1 MNFGGYA
8 VNPLRLGNKSSA
20 GQVVFNTL
28 LSEKTEGKDCEDV
41 RSLKLSFDNGLPCDL
56 GQKNQEFQ
64 KLKDIYVTKLH
75 LFKNK
80 DFSSLKNEK

>member
-1 MNFGGYA
+1 M
-8 VNPLRLGNKSSA
+8 
-20 GQVVFNTL
+20 VFNTL
-28 LSEKTEGKDCEDV
+28 LSEKTEGKNCEDV

-64 KLKDIYVTKLH
+64 NLKDIYIVKLH